1 MRFLDS
7 LFLPKAFPEGE
18 GTGLKGDEDDCQRD
32 RQEEANYIQRVV
44 LVPGEVMGCRAQVG
58 CPLVPHHKLHP
69 EYSQVQRLY
78 GAVLVKSGEAHDV
91 FLIAEHKDSYVNAWN
106 TISSE
111 PSSLYPSF
119 QLGMLPDFPNVVEF
133 LL

>member
-1 MRFLDS
+1 M
-7 LFLPKAFPEGE
+7 
-18 GTGLKGDEDDCQRD
+18 TGC
-32 RQEEANYIQRVV
+32 EEANYIQRVV
-44 LVPGEVMGCRAQVG
+44 LVPGEVMGCRAQVWDA
-58 CPLVPHHKLHP
+58 LRLLITTHS

-119 QLGMLPDFPNVVEF
+119 QL
-133 LL
+133 